1 MPPNGLLNQYIY
13 FSFQK
18 HYITNCFTLYGI
30 FRFTKYLFLFIFRHN
45 DLPWNIRKFVHN
57 KLDTVNFTHNL
68 KYIDPWAKSRWSH
81 TDIGRMVGGQI
92 GCQVS
97 LHTIYLNGHFSQ
109 RKVGNDKNPKWGFIS
124 GLEVHLLLII
134 KKRIVKFPL

>member
-1 MPPNGLLNQYIY
+1 M
-13 FSFQK
+13 
-18 HYITNCFTLYGI
+18 
-30 FRFTKYLFLFIFRHN
+30 
-45 DLPWNIRKFVHN
+45 PWNIRKFVHN

-97 LHTIYLNGHFSQ
+97 LHTIYLNGHLSQ
-109 RKVGNDKNPKWGFIS
+109 RQKKLEMKKIQNVDLFL
-124 GLEVHLLLII
+124 GLEYICFWL
-134 KKRIVKFPL
+134 

>member
-1 MPPNGLLNQYIY
+1 MHVYNGLLNQSIS
-13 FSFQK
+13 FSLQK
-18 HYITNCFTLYGI
+18 HDITNCFTLYAI

-97 LHTIYLNGHFSQ
+97 LHTIQLNVHFSQ
-109 RKVGNDKNPKWGFIS
+109 RQEK
-124 GLEVHLLLII
+124 LEVVEIYNTD
-134 KKRIVKFPL
+134 FYYWA

>member
-1 MPPNGLLNQYIY
+1 M
-13 FSFQK
+13 
-18 HYITNCFTLYGI
+18 
-30 FRFTKYLFLFIFRHN
+30 FIFRHN

-97 LHTIYLNGHFSQ
+97 LNTIQLNVHFSQ
-109 RKVGNDKNPKWGFIS
+109 R
-124 GLEVHLLLII
+124 E
-134 KKRIVKFPL
+134 KKFEIYNADLYY